1 MPNGAGRV
9 DVRVAARVVEVQV
22 RVDDQVDVAR
32 DQAEATQRVSGG
44 DVDHLPVPDQVRR
57 PADPGVDQG
66 GPTRVSN
73 HEAVHRPP
81 LGVAGGRSQVQPLDL
96 K

>member
-1 MPNGAGRV
+1 MTRSMSPG
-9 DVRVAARVVEVQV
+9 
-22 RVDDQVDVAR
+22 
-32 DQAEATQRVSGG
+32 DQAEADQGVSGG

-57 PADPGVDQG
+57 PAYPGVDQG
-66 GPTRVSN
+66 DPARVRN

-81 LGVAGGRSQVQPLDL
+81 LDVAGGRSQVQPLDL